1 MLTLRDSQEGEDMLL
16 KEKIWKKTEKR
27 NQILIFFLTFI
38 SAAIAVYD
46 AKEGLFPQ
54 TVSITLYVFAAIGF
68 LLSCT
73 LWIKAILF
81 FINMIF
87 LPFTKKNRY
96 VNWLI
101 RDGRLRAVMLT
112 LPGMGLNLIYAVFNG
127 AVGMTRHSAWYGS
140 LSAYYI
146 FLCFMR
152 FLAVFYAKDVYISKN
167 GRDNLKEREWR
178 IYRNC
183 GAILSLTSIALGGAV
198 IVLVCGEGGKS
209 YSGLLIYA
217 VATYTFIKMGVAIK
231 NMIQVRKEKS
241 YLMMTLR
248 NISYSDALVSML
260 SLQTALFAAFG
271 KGQEEFIH
279 WMNALTGAV
288 VCLMILSLGIYTLH
302 DAKKK

>member
-140 LSAYYI
+140 LSAY
-146 FLCFMR
+146 
-152 FLAVFYAKDVYISKN
+152 
-167 GRDNLKEREWR
+167 
-178 IYRNC
+178 
-183 GAILSLTSIALGGAV
+183 
-198 IVLVCGEGGKS
+198 
-209 YSGLLIYA
+209 
-217 VATYTFIKMGVAIK
+217 
-231 NMIQVRKEKS
+231 
-241 YLMMTLR
+241 
-248 NISYSDALVSML
+248 
-260 SLQTALFAAFG
+260 
-271 KGQEEFIH
+271 
-279 WMNALTGAV
+279 
-288 VCLMILSLGIYTLH
+288 
-302 DAKKK
+302 